1 MRNLTCALLV
11 QLVER
16 RSPKPDVGGSSPP
29 GRAESPKLMFCPK
42 APGFLAVN
50 SLNHKLLGRISFW
63 ERFKK
68 ATNKFSVWHLDS
80 RYRRSFVCTQMGWA
94 CKVVV
99 LD

>member
-1 MRNLTCALLV
+1 
-11 QLVER
+11 
-16 RSPKPDVGGSSPP
+16 
-29 GRAESPKLMFCPK
+29 MFCPK

-63 ERFKK
+63 VRFKK
-68 ATNKFSVWHLDS
+68 GIHKFSVWHLDY
-80 RYRRSFVCTQMGWA
+80 RYRRSRICTRMGWA